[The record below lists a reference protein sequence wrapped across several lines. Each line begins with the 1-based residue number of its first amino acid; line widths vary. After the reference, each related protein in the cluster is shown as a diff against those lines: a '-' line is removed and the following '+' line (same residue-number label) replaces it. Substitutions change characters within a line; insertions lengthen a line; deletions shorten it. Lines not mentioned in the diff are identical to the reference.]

1 MNVILEKLLENESLD
16 DKDRFEIRQIF
27 SVLSD
32 EKKKNILDN
41 FDKIIVSIIKI
52 KKELRENQE
61 ILLGKAISNI
71 EMSIKKAKTSW
82 IKHATSSSIKNLKQ
96 KI

>member
-1 MNVILEKLLENESLD
+1 
-16 DKDRFEIRQIF
+16 
-27 SVLSD
+27 
-32 EKKKNILDN
+32 
-41 FDKIIVSIIKI
+41 
-52 KKELRENQE
+52 LRENQE